1 MAAFSPNCIKSQFTR
16 KFLSLLTICCSS
28 SNHLSI
34 FFYSETVSGR
44 YLRLGYLFTGR
55 RRLSIPHVLGRV
67 GPSIRTFS
75 PLHAHIL
82 QSCWISRVSPRQMW
96 VSMLVP
102 LPSLALP
109 CPSLPFLALPCPSLP
124 FPCLSSLAIFFNDWH
139 CTSDLISNQR
149 GEGGI
154 QHAHLFAEAG
164 ANPGYAHPR
173 HVRRSNDGTSWGKNP
188 TNRLKRTQIKKRRK
202 KRESRKEGQRKRD
215 RI

>member
-1 MAAFSPNCIKSQFTR
+1 MLQLIESSFYFVWFWNCVGQISSPWLPIYRQKTVIDSTCTR
-16 KFLSLLTICCSS
+16 KSRSLYSDLLSPPRPYSPKLLNFASFSS
-28 SNHLSI
+28 SNVS
-34 FFYSETVSGR
+34 FY
-44 YLRLGYLFTGR
+44 
-55 RRLSIPHVLGRV
+55 V
-67 GPSIRTFS
+67 GSTP
-75 PLHAHIL
+75 
-82 QSCWISRVSPRQMW
+82 
-96 VSMLVP
+96 
-102 LPSLALP
+102 LP